1 MTRRLRGARGPRSKG
16 TALLLLCVSMLR
28 CGRDTPTSPAIP
40 PFGPPA
46 SSHVLVGA
54 GDIAV
59 CGSSGTEDTA
69 TLLDSIDGT
78 VFTTGD
84 NAYFTGSRQDFRDC
98 YDPTW
103 GRHKDRTRP
112 TPGNHEYEHPGAA
125 PYFEY
130 FGESAGPDFLGYY
143 SYMVGEWQV
152 LALNSNIA
160 SGSGSA
166 QGLWLRTELA
176 AGARRCTVAYWH
188 HALFSSGPNG
198 DAPQMRDIF
207 RILHDAGAEIVIAG
221 HEHSYERFARQT
233 ADGVADPVRGI
244 RQFVVGTG
252 GASLSQFPT
261 IRPNSEV
268 RLSAHGVLKLT
279 LAPGTF
285 TWEFITLSGTRDS
298 GGGSCR

>member
-1 MTRRLRGARGPRSKG
+1 
-16 TALLLLCVSMLR
+16 
-28 CGRDTPTSPAIP
+28 
-40 PFGPPA
+40 
-46 SSHVLVGA
+46 VLVGA

-59 CGSSGTEDTA
+59 CGSSGTAGTA
-69 TLLDSIDGT
+69 GLLDSIDGT
-78 VFTTGD
+78 IFTAGD

-112 TPGNHEYEHPGAA
+112 SPGNHEYENPGAA

-143 SYMVGEWQV
+143 TFMVGEWQV
-152 LALNSNIA
+152 FSLNSNIA
-160 SGSGSA
+160 AGAGSA
-166 QGLWLRTELA
+166 QAQWLRTELA
-176 AGARRCTVAYWH
+176 AGSRRCTLSYWH

-198 DAPQMRDIF
+198 DAPQMHDIF
-207 RILHDAGAEIVIAG
+207 RILYDAGAEIVIAG
-221 HEHSYERFARQT
+221 HEHAYERFARQT
-233 ADGVADPVRGI
+233 ADGIPDPVRGI

-252 GASLSQFPT
+252 GAPLSQFAT
-261 IRPNSEV
+261 VRPNSEV

-279 LAPGTF
+279 LGAGTF

>member
-1 MTRRLRGARGPRSKG
+1 MNAKRKRRLQARLGRENRYAVPVTRRLRGAWGPPVKG
-16 TALLLLCVSMLR
+16 TALLLLCVSTLR
-28 CGRDTPTSPAIP
+28 CARDTPTSPAIP
-40 PFGPPA
+40 PLNPPG

-59 CGSSGTEDTA
+59 CGSSGTEGTA
-69 TLLDSIDGT
+69 GLLDSIDGT

-112 TPGNHEYEHPGAA
+112 TPGNHEYENPGAA

-160 SGSGSA
+160 SGAGSA
-166 QGLWLRTELA
+166 QALWLRTELA
-176 AGARRCTVAYWH
+176 CFHPVPTATRRRCATSFA
-188 HALFSSGPNG
+188 SCTTR
-198 DAPQMRDIF
+198 APT
-207 RILHDAGAEIVIAG
+207 
-221 HEHSYERFARQT
+221 S
-233 ADGVADPVRGI
+233 
-244 RQFVVGTG
+244 
-252 GASLSQFPT
+252 
-261 IRPNSEV
+261 
-268 RLSAHGVLKLT
+268 
-279 LAPGTF
+279 
-285 TWEFITLSGTRDS
+285 
-298 GGGSCR
+298 